1 MSNKKSASELIFKA
15 IFAAEKN
22 RQNEVNFCFNLL
34 EQKSLFSSADPHSNW
49 RFFFQSCKWEFL
61 SFQTLWR
68 REEWGNYLGVQV
80 SFSDFRSWWLCVAN
94 LRLIFA
100 WQEHWATAL
109 QTLDLTLDE
118 VVHIRTVLTKAELEG
133 LPLDGS
139 LKEDVEKS
147 KVCFLCMKTRFGFFS
162 RGVKCELCSRQV
174 CAKCSTKV
182 KKN

>member
-1 MSNKKSASELIFKA
+1 MKLIFA
-15 IFAAEKN
+15 SIFYN
-22 RQNEVNFCFNLL
+22 YT

-49 RFFFQSCKWEFL
+49 RFFFQSCKWDFL
-61 SFQTLWR
+61 SYFQTLWS
-68 REEWGNYLGVQV
+68 REEWGNKEFKFP
-80 SFSDFRSWWLCVAN
+80 FSDFRSWWVCVAN